1 MPESK
6 SRNKKK
12 ATPKAEKSEAKVV
25 LPGEAVNPRWL
36 APVML
41 GLMILGLAWIVT
53 FYLTSQ
59 SDGLGLP
66 IPQIGQ
72 WNLAVGFGLII
83 VGFGL
88 TTRWK

>member
-12 ATPKAEKSEAKVV
+12 TTSKAEKAEAKIA

-36 APVML
+36 APVMV
-41 GLMILGLAWIVT
+41 GLMVLGLAWIVT
-53 FYLTSQ
+53 FYLTSA
-59 SDGLGLP
+59 DLGLP
-66 IPQIGQ
+66 IPQLGQ

-88 TTRWK
+88 TTRWR

>member
-1 MPESK
+1 VPESK

-12 ATPKAEKSEAKVV
+12 VTPKADKAEAKVA

-36 APVML
+36 APVMV
-41 GLMILGLAWIVT
+41 GLMVLGLAWIVT
-53 FYLTSQ
+53 YYLTSA
-59 SDGLGLP
+59 DLALP
-66 IPQIGQ
+66 IPPIGQ

-88 TTRWK
+88 TTRWR

>member
-1 MPESK
+1 VPESK

-12 ATPKAEKSEAKVV
+12 ATAKAEKAEAKIA

-36 APVML
+36 APVMV
-41 GLMILGLAWIVT
+41 GLMVLGLAWIVT
-53 FYLTSQ
+53 FYLTSAE
-59 SDGLGLP
+59 LGLP

-88 TTRWK
+88 TTRWR

>member
-12 ATPKAEKSEAKVV
+12 VTAKAEKAEAKIA

-36 APVML
+36 APVMVGLMVL
-41 GLMILGLAWIVT
+41 GLTWIVT
-53 FYLTSQ
+53 FYLTSA
-59 SDGLGLP
+59 DLGLP

-88 TTRWK
+88 TTRWR

>member
-12 ATPKAEKSEAKVV
+12 AAAKAEKPEAKIV

-36 APVML
+36 APVMV
-41 GLMILGLAWIVT
+41 GLMVLGLAWIVT
-53 FYLTSQ
+53 FYLTSAE
-59 SDGLGLP
+59 LRLP

>member
-12 ATPKAEKSEAKVV
+12 VTAKADKPDAKVAM
-25 LPGEAVNPRWL
+25 PGEAVNPRWL

-41 GLMILGLAWIVT
+41 GLMILGLVWIVT
-53 FYLTSQ
+53 FYLTSN
-59 SDGLGLP
+59 DLHLP

-72 WNLAVGFGLII
+72 WNLAIGFGLII

>member
-1 MPESK
+1 VPESK

-12 ATPKAEKSEAKVV
+12 DTPRTEKSEAKVS
-25 LPGEAVNPRWL
+25 LPGEATNPRWL

-41 GLMILGLAWIVT
+41 TLMILGLVWIVT
-53 FYLTSQ
+53 FYLTS
-59 SDGLGLP
+59 SDLGLP

>member
-1 MPESK
+1 VPESK

-12 ATPKAEKSEAKVV
+12 ATAKAEKAEARAA

-41 GLMILGLAWIVT
+41 GLMILGLVWIVT
-53 FYLTSQ
+53 FYLTS
-59 SDGLGLP
+59 SDLGLP
-66 IPQIGQ
+66 IPPLGQ

>member
-1 MPESK
+1 VPESK

-12 ATPKAEKSEAKVV
+12 ATPKAAKAEAKVA

-36 APVML
+36 APVMV
-41 GLMILGLAWIVT
+41 GLMVLGLAWIVT
-53 FYLTSQ
+53 YYLTSA
-59 SDGLGLP
+59 DLALP

-88 TTRWK
+88 TTRWR

>member
-12 ATPKAEKSEAKVV
+12 PKAEKPEAKVS

-41 GLMILGLAWIVT
+41 GLMILGLVWIVT
-53 FYLTSQ
+53 FYLTS
-59 SDGLGLP
+59 SDLGLP

-72 WNLAVGFGLII
+72 WNLAIGFGLII

>member
-12 ATPKAEKSEAKVV
+12 VTAKAEKAEAKIA

-36 APVML
+36 APVMV
-41 GLMILGLAWIVT
+41 GLMVLGLAWIVT
-53 FYLTSQ
+53 FYLTSA
-59 SDGLGLP
+59 DLGLP

-88 TTRWK
+88 TTRWR

>member
-1 MPESK
+1 VPESK

-12 ATPKAEKSEAKVV
+12 AKAEKAEAKVV

-41 GLMILGLAWIVT
+41 GLMILGLVWIVT
-53 FYLTSQ
+53 FYLTS
-59 SDGLGLP
+59 SDLGLP

-72 WNLAVGFGLII
+72 WNLAIGFGLII

>member
-12 ATPKAEKSEAKVV
+12 TKAEKSEAKIAI
-25 LPGEAVNPRWL
+25 PGEATNPRWL

-41 GLMILGLAWIVT
+41 GLMILGLVWIVT
-53 FYLTSQ
+53 FYLTS
-59 SDGLGLP
+59 SELGLP
-66 IPQIGQ
+66 IPQLGQ

-88 TTRWK
+88 TTRWR

>member
-1 MPESK
+1 VPESK

-12 ATPKAEKSEAKVV
+12 ATAKAEKSEAKVA

-41 GLMILGLAWIVT
+41 GLMILGLIWIVT
-53 FYLTSQ
+53 FYLTST
-59 SDGLGLP
+59 DLRLP

>member
-12 ATPKAEKSEAKVV
+12 VTAKAEKAEAKIV

-36 APVML
+36 APVMV
-41 GLMILGLAWIVT
+41 GLMVLGLAWIVT
-53 FYLTSQ
+53 FYLTSA
-59 SDGLGLP
+59 DLRLP
-66 IPQIGQ
+66 IPPIGQ

>member
-12 ATPKAEKSEAKVV
+12 STAKAEKSEAKVA

-41 GLMILGLAWIVT
+41 GLMILGLVWIVT
-53 FYLTSQ
+53 FYLTS
-59 SDGLGLP
+59 SDLGLP

>member
-12 ATPKAEKSEAKVV
+12 ATPKADKAEAKVA

-36 APVML
+36 APVMV
-41 GLMILGLAWIVT
+41 GLMVLGLAWIVT
-53 FYLTSQ
+53 YYLTSA
-59 SDGLGLP
+59 DLALP

-88 TTRWK
+88 TTRWR

>member
-12 ATPKAEKSEAKVV
+12 ATPKAEKSEAKVA

-53 FYLTSQ
+53 FYLTSA
-59 SDGLGLP
+59 DLRLP

-88 TTRWK
+88 TTRWR